1 MRGVF
6 QNHLGLSIGRGNMA
20 IRGDCNMNASW
31 EHFEHQ
37 ADIGV
42 RGYGDT
48 LEAAFEQAG
57 LAMVAAMVPL
67 ERVGQPI
74 RVVVHCEAPDCELLF
89 VDWLNSILRE
99 MSLRRMVFSRF
110 SVSIQGERL
119 TGELWGEAMNNQR
132 HEPSVEVKAATYYS
146 LKVGRAAQ
154 GRWMAQCVVDV

>member
-1 MRGVF
+1 MSA
-6 QNHLGLSIGRGNMA
+6 H
-20 IRGDCNMNASW
+20 W

-57 LAMVAAMVPL
+57 LALVAVVVPL
-67 ERVGQPI
+67 ERVAQSA
-74 RVVVHCEAPDCELLF
+74 RVVVHCEAPDCELLL

-110 SVSIQGERL
+110 RVSIKGRRL
-119 TGELWGEAMNNQR
+119 TGELWGEAIDHQR
-132 HEPSVEVKAATYYS
+132 HEPSVEVKAATYYA
-146 LKVGRAAQ
+146 LKVGKDPK
-154 GRWMAQCVVDV
+154 GEWGAQCVVDV